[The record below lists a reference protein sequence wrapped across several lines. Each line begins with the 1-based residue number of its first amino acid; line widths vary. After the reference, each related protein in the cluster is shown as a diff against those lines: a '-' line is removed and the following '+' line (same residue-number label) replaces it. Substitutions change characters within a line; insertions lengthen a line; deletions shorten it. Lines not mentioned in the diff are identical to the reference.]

1 MRKVN
6 LCLLLRTYQIEIC
19 VSSCPRSCRAA
30 PISFRRSIIT
40 SLFSSMPM
48 RACFYSRGIVQT
60 FCFCYEYRN
69 KIILFRIKKEY
80 FYSYNYFAGVQN
92 SISII
97 QPTQLPNTLYTGTVF
112 ATLIVMPAKRGQA
125 LYPSVSARNV
135 FKIIST
141 VASIDRY
148 CSSSSLSVRC
158 PAFAYSWTM
167 MAAGS

>member
-1 MRKVN
+1 M
-6 LCLLLRTYQIEIC
+6 
-19 VSSCPRSCRAA
+19 
-30 PISFRRSIIT
+30 
-40 SLFSSMPM
+40 
-48 RACFYSRGIVQT
+48 GIVQS
-60 FCFCYEYRN
+60 FGFWYKCRN
-69 KIILFRIKKEY
+69 KIIPLQIKKEY
-80 FYSYNYFAGVQN
+80 FYSCNYFAGVQN

-158 PAFAYSWTM
+158 PAIAFSRTN
-167 MAAGS
+167 MAAGLILIGVRCFSCLP